1 MSPTYKF
8 IISIAISLIIAFTL
22 HLFLLNLKSLSLFDN
37 LIIEAYIIN
46 FLMAVGIYMGLYHF
60 KKKYNDLLGFLYLG
74 GSFLKFIVFFIVF
87 YPAYKLDGEMDS
99 LEFAAFF
106 VPYSISLFIE
116 TFGVINFLKK

>member
-1 MSPTYKF
+1 MSPTFKF
-8 IISIAISLIIAFTL
+8 IISIVISLVLAFTV
-22 HLFLLNLKSLSLFDN
+22 HLFILYKLHFPLFND
-37 LIIEAYIIN
+37 LIIPAYLIN
-46 FLMAVGIYMGLYHF
+46 LFVAIGIYLGLYHF

-74 GSFLKFIVFFIVF
+74 GSFIKFIIFFLVF
-87 YPAYKLDGEMDS
+87 YPSYKLDGEMGS